1 MPPMIVDA
9 ATDTASDR
17 AMAMD
22 LGVDDVFGT

>member
-1 MPPMIVDA
+1 MIVDA